1 MLAADLKA
9 GTIYIFERAKFQRG
23 AREQQR
29 IPAIRYVGMN
39 GHKYMFEKVGIDD
52 AQEPNACNESKIFLS
67 KGALEYLAC
76 ESLTVSRSNHELH

>member
-1 MLAADLKA
+1 MLAANLEA
-9 GTIYIFERAKFQRG
+9 GTIYIFERARSQRRS
-23 AREQQR
+23 REQQR